1 MYPERIAKA
10 LLRARAFIQ
19 AGNAE
24 LALPDLEKAVQKAPK
39 GFEAWFLLGQAKGM
53 LGDFEGSELALKKA
67 VPHNPKHG
75 DLWYNLGISHSARGQ
90 YEEAMACYH
99 KAIVHSS
106 PRLHPGA
113 THNFGSCLISLEQY
127 DEAVEVLDAFSHRH
141 ESADV
146 IALLGIARQGKHDF
160 TAALAAY
167 ERALALGMDN
177 YMLNLNIGVCHYSL
191 GDFRKA
197 AHYIERALEIRPDD
211 SIALFNLARTR
222 FEMGEVAQAIALFE
236 KNDSHSSESARLFAL
251 NFLEPCDPPAL
262 LRAHAEWGAR
272 AATQASALPPFD
284 PDRNP
289 ERPLR
294 LGFVSADLRA
304 HPIAFFLENL
314 IARIDRTQFT
324 LHFYSD
330 VRTADA
336 VTERF
341 RTHADTWT
349 DIFNITDNA
358 AVADMVRKDGIDI
371 LFDLGGHTSER
382 VRLFANRI
390 APVQASYLG
399 YAATSGLP
407 QMDYFLTDTVLDP
420 VGMTESHYT
429 EKLCRLG
436 NAFVS
441 YTAPDS
447 VAAAGDLPMRANGFP
462 TFASFHRL
470 NKLSDKTIATWAQA
484 LHAVPNAKLLLVAK
498 GLGAES
504 GRERLLQAF
513 TAHGVPASR
522 LEFRG
527 HVPMEE
533 YLALHR
539 EVDLVFDCFPWN
551 SHTTAMHALW
561 MGVPTLTLAGRHHA
575 GRFGELV
582 LRGVDLPQ
590 CIAADADDFARIAS
604 QLASEPDALQSLRQ
618 AARGCLAAS
627 VLCNHDLLASRFQQA
642 CRRMWRNFA
651 EGRRE
656 HITVD

>member
-1 MYPERIAKA
+1 MYPERVAKA
-10 LLRARAFIQ
+10 LQRAKAFIQ

-53 LGDFEGSELALKKA
+53 LGDYDGSETALKKA

-90 YEEAMACYH
+90 YEKAMECYH

-106 PRLHPGA
+106 PRLHAQA

-127 DEAVEVLDAFSHRH
+127 DEAAEVLGALSHRH
-141 ESADV
+141 ENADV
-146 IALLGIARQGKHDF
+146 VALLGIACQGKHDF
-160 TAALAAY
+160 SAALAAY

-177 YMLNLNIGVCHYSL
+177 YTLNLNIGVCHYSL
-191 GDFRKA
+191 GDFSNAVR
-197 AHYIERALEIRPDD
+197 YGERALEIKPDD
-211 SIALFNLARTR
+211 SIALFNLARSYL
-222 FEMGEVAQAIALFE
+222 EMGDVTHAVALFG
-236 KNDSHSSESARLFAL
+236 KNVSHSSENARLFAL
-251 NFLEPCDPPAL
+251 NFVEPCDPPAL

-272 AATQASALPPFD
+272 MASQAAALPPLD
-284 PDRNP
+284 TDRNTD
-289 ERPLR
+289 RPLR
-294 LGFVSADLRA
+294 VGFVSADLRA
-304 HPIAFFLENL
+304 HPVAFFLESL
-314 IARIDRTQFT
+314 VARIDRTQCA

-330 VRTADA
+330 VRTPDD
-336 VTERF
+336 VTARF
-341 RTHADTWT
+341 RKHADGWT
-349 DIFNITDNA
+349 DIFDIGDNA
-358 AVADMVRKDGIDI
+358 AVAELVRKDGIDI

-382 VRLFANRI
+382 VCLFADRV

-399 YAATSGLP
+399 YAATTGLP

-441 YTAPDS
+441 YTAPESD
-447 VAAAGDLPMRANGFP
+447 ATAGDLPMLANGFP

-484 LHAVPNAKLLLVAK
+484 LHAVPNAKMLLVAK

-504 GRERLLQAF
+504 GRERVLRTF
-513 TAHGVPASR
+513 TEYGVPASR

-539 EVDLVFDCFPWN
+539 EVDLIFDCVPWN

-561 MGVPTLTLAGRHHA
+561 MGVPTLTLAGTHHA

-590 CIAADADDFARIAS
+590 CIASDAEEFARIAR
-604 QLASEPDALQSLRQ
+604 QLASEPEALQSLRQ

-627 VLCNHDLLASRFQQA
+627 VLCDHDLLASRFQHA
-642 CRRMWRNFA
+642 CRRMWCNFVD
-651 EGRRE
+651 GRRE